1 VTFTA
6 VGFIGILLAL
16 LAERTLGHL
25 PRVGEPML
33 LEKVIVGVQRAVPLG
48 AYWRSWLAPVLL
60 LALGTA
66 LTALADW
73 ALDRA
78 LLDLAFGSIVLFFC
92 LGPRGLDS
100 DIHRLVEAY
109 DKDDRAA
116 QRTLTL
122 SLLRG
127 PGPQA
132 TRRTMIGAL
141 FIQSHERLF
150 GVLLWFFA
158 AGPAGAVFY
167 RLASRMPRFLHE
179 TRPDTAAEEAA
190 VALHAAAAWLP
201 GRFTAALFG
210 LAGSLDQALVRW
222 RKLRGETFANWRER
236 TWAVLA
242 EVSAASLTV
251 EEGEAGPIMPATLE
265 ECLKEVLAMQQRALL
280 ILLAA
285 FGLFTAGGWIT

>member
-1 VTFTA
+1 MT
-6 VGFIGILLAL
+6 FIGILLAL
-16 LAERTLGHL
+16 AAERALGHL
-25 PRVGEPML
+25 PRVGEPMV
-33 LEKVIVGVQRAVPLG
+33 LEQLIVRVQRWLPLG
-48 AYWRSWLAPVLL
+48 AYWRSAAAPVLL
-60 LALGTA
+60 LGGGV
-66 LTALADW
+66 ALAA
-73 ALDRA
+73 ALDWWIRHPLA
-78 LLDLAFGSIVLFFC
+78 DLAYGTVVLFLC
-92 LGPRGLDS
+92 LGPRHLGG
-100 DIHRLVEAY
+100 DIQRLVEAY
-109 DKDDRAA
+109 DKNDFTA

-122 SLLRG
+122 ALLRG

-132 TRRTMIGAL
+132 TRRSMIGAL

-158 AGPAGAVFY
+158 AGPAGAVLY

-179 TRPDTAAEEAA
+179 TRPDTAAERTA

-201 GRFTAALFG
+201 GHLTAALFG
-210 LAGSLDQALVRW
+210 LAGSLDQALARW
-222 RKLRGETFANWRER
+222 RALRAETFAHWRER

-265 ECLKEVLAMQQRALL
+265 ACLREVVAVQNRALL

>member
-1 VTFTA
+1 MTF
-6 VGFIGILLAL
+6 VGILLAL
-16 LAERTLGHL
+16 LAERILGHL
-25 PRVGEPML
+25 PRVGEPMVL
-33 LEKVIVGVQRAVPLG
+33 QHLVVRVQRLVPLG
-48 AYWRSWLAPVLL
+48 AYWRSWLAPVFLV
-60 LALGTA
+60 ALGT
-66 LTALADW
+66 TLAGAIDW
-73 ALDRA
+73 WLRQP
-78 LLDLAFGSIVLFFC
+78 LLDLAYGSGVLFLC
-92 LGPRGLDS
+92 LGPRGLATDV
-100 DIHRLVEAY
+100 HRLVEAY
-109 DKDDRAA
+109 EKDDRSA

-132 TRRTMIGAL
+132 TRRSMIGTL

-158 AGPAGAVFY
+158 AGPAGAVLY

-179 TRPDTAAEEAA
+179 TQPDTRAEEAA
-190 VALHAAAAWLP
+190 VMLHAAAAWLP
-201 GRFTAALFG
+201 SRVNAALFG
-210 LAGSLDQALVRW
+210 LAGSLDQALLRW
-222 RKLRGETFANWRER
+222 RKLRDEVFANWRER

-251 EEGEAGPIMPATLE
+251 EEGDAGPMVPATLE
-265 ECLKEVLAMQQRALL
+265 ECLREVLAMQQRALL